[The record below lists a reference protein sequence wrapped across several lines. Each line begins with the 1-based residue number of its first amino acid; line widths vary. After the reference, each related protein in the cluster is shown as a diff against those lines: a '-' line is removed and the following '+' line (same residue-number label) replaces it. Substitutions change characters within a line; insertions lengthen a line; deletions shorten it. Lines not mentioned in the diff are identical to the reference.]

1 MQANRI
7 GSLTSIDDVELTAIT
22 VQDVN
27 LAVANNGITDQ
38 SAAAATA
45 AAATR

>member
-22 VQDVN
+22 AEDVN
-27 LAVANNGITDQ
+27 LAVANNGISDH
-38 SAAAATA
+38 SAAASA
-45 AAATR
+45 A